1 MDVATGMQN
10 AINYIEDHLT
20 EEIDYNC
27 IAQKSCMSSFYF
39 QRIFCAM
46 CGYTV
51 GDYIRYRRLTLAGSE
66 LVQSKAKVIDVA
78 LKYGY
83 ETPES
88 FTRAFVKFHGVTP
101 SYAKENGD
109 RLKCFYPLSVTITLR
124 GGFMEKFKKDNYR
137 IEKKDAFTVLEKVEQ
152 HMIDNEANKNTIPEF
167 WVRSWQ
173 DGTVKTL
180 LSNLSGSK
188 DLFGICYNNKSIY
201 SGELFDY
208 AIGCSC
214 APDVKVPD
222 GYRINTIPARTWLV
236 FECVG
241 PMPQAMQQ
249 AWHTIA
255 SEFVPSSE
263 YELTYE
269 FNIEAYSAGN
279 MTSENYKSEIWVP
292 VREKNNN
299 H

>member
-1 MDVATGMQN
+1 MDITDSLQN

-20 EEIDYNC
+20 DEIDYSC
-27 IAQKSCMSSFYF
+27 LAQKACMSSYYF
-39 QRIFCAM
+39 QRIFSAL

-51 GDYIRYRRLTLAGSE
+51 GDYVRYRRLTLAGSE
-66 LVQSKAKVIDVA
+66 LLQQKAKVIDIA

-88 FTRAFVKFHGVTP
+88 FTRAFKEFHGITP
-101 SYAKENGD
+101 SGARECGD
-109 RLKCFYPLSVTITLR
+109 KLKYFSPLSVSITLR
-124 GGFMEKFKKDNYR
+124 GGFMENFKKDNYR
-137 IEKKDAFTVLEKVEQ
+137 IVKKDAFTVLEKVEQ
-152 HMIDNEANKNTIPEF
+152 HMVDNDNNKNTIPEF
-167 WVRSWQ
+167 WTRSWQ

-188 DLFGICYNNKSIY
+188 DLLGICYNHHSGY
-201 SGELFDY
+201 SAELFDY
-208 AIGCSC
+208 AIGCTC
-214 APDVKVPD
+214 ASDVEVPE
-222 GYRINTIPARTWLV
+222 GYRVNTIPARTWVV

-255 SEFVPSSE
+255 SEFVPSGE

-279 MTSENYKSEIWVP
+279 MTSDDYKSEIWVP
-292 VREKNNN
+292 IREKV
-299 H
+299 